1 MPTVN
6 EFCILDVD
14 ALIANQNMYVT
25 SVSNVY
31 GDVNDIMP
39 KLNLQL
45 AISNAAIVNN

>member
-1 MPTVN
+1 
-6 EFCILDVD
+6 
-14 ALIANQNMYVT
+14 MYVT